1 MGKTKITY
9 ICSACLYK
17 PVKWVGRCPNCN
29 TWGTIEEEVSMKDLV
44 VDDKFSKEVKRITDI
59 KLNTEFRYT
68 TNFSEFDRV
77 LGGGLTKSEVVLIT
91 GEPGIGKSTFL
102 LSLLNE
108 YSKDNVALY
117 ISGEESQKQIK
128 QRAVRINVDSNNLSV
143 LSDTRLE
150 YIIDSI
156 KKTKAKIVVIDS
168 IQTLYS
174 ENINSIPSSVS
185 QIRECALKLI
195 ELAKE
200 NEISLFI
207 VGHVTKDGKLAG
219 PKLLEHMVD
228 CVISF
233 EGSENNTYR
242 IVRTTKNRYGSTN
255 EISIFEIKEQSV
267 EEVKNPSLFF
277 VSDRDEKN
285 IGSTIV
291 ASIEGSRVVL
301 FEVQSLVNKAI
312 YGYPKRIIQGV
323 DKNRIEILLAIL
335 SKHMNMDFNLN
346 DVYINIPGGIEI
358 KERASDLAIILSL
371 ISSVKSIPI
380 SAKIAVLGELGLRG
394 ELRAVS
400 FIKKRVK
407 ELEKLGFTGI
417 YLPKV
422 QEEDLKK
429 EKFKIKLSFIDNIS
443 ELVERIN

>member
-1 MGKTKITY
+1 MAKNKLSY
-9 ICSACLYK
+9 ICTSCLYK

-29 TWGTIEEEVSMKDLV
+29 TWGTIEEEVIMKDILI
-44 VDDKFSKEVKRITDI
+44 DNKALKEVKNLNDI
-59 KLNTEFRYT
+59 KIHNEFRLK
-68 TNFSEFDRV
+68 TNYSEFDRV
-77 LGGGLTKSEVVLIT
+77 LGGGLTNSEVVLIT

-108 YSKDNVALY
+108 YSKDNITLY
-117 ISGEESQKQIK
+117 VSGEESQRQIK
-128 QRAVRINVDSNNLSV
+128 ERANRININSKNLKV

-150 YIIDSI
+150 YILETIRTSNS
-156 KKTKAKIVVIDS
+156 KIVVIDS

-174 ENINSIPSSVS
+174 ENVNSIPSSIS

-200 NEISLFI
+200 KEISFFI

-233 EGSENNTYR
+233 EGNENNVYR

-255 EISIFEIKEQSV
+255 EISIFVINDNGI

-277 VSDRDEKN
+277 VSQRDEKN
-285 IGSTIV
+285 IGSIIV
-291 ASIEGSRVVL
+291 PSIEGSRVVL
-301 FEVQSLVNKAI
+301 FEIQSLVAKAI
-312 YGYPKRIIQGV
+312 YGYPKRIIQGF

-335 SKHMNMDFNLN
+335 SKHLKMDFNLN
-346 DVYINIPGGIEI
+346 DVYINIPGGIEV

-380 SAKIAVLGELGLRG
+380 SGKIAVLGEVGLRG
-394 ELRAVS
+394 ELRAVT
-400 FIKKRVK
+400 FIKKRIN
-407 ELEKLGFTGI
+407 ELEKLGFTGL

-422 QEEDLKK
+422 QKPEVEK

>member
-1 MGKTKITY
+1 MAKNKISY
-9 ICSACLYK
+9 ICTSCLYK

-29 TWGTIEEEVSMKDLV
+29 TWGTIEEEVIMKDILI
-44 VDDKFSKEVKRITDI
+44 DNKALKEVKNLNDI
-59 KLNTEFRYT
+59 KIHNEFRLK
-68 TNFSEFDRV
+68 TNYFEFDRV
-77 LGGGLTKSEVVLIT
+77 LGGGLTNSEVVLIT

-108 YSKDNVALY
+108 YSKDNITLY
-117 ISGEESQKQIK
+117 VSGEESQRQIK
-128 QRAVRINVDSNNLSV
+128 ERANRININSENLKV

-150 YIIDSI
+150 YILETIRTSNS
-156 KKTKAKIVVIDS
+156 KIVVIDS

-174 ENINSIPSSVS
+174 ENVNSIPSSIS

-195 ELAKE
+195 EIAKE
-200 NEISLFI
+200 KEISFFI

-233 EGSENNTYR
+233 EGNENNVYR

-255 EISIFEIKEQSV
+255 EISIFVINDNGI

-277 VSDRDEKN
+277 VSQRDEKN
-285 IGSTIV
+285 IGSIIV
-291 ASIEGSRVVL
+291 PSIEGSRVVL
-301 FEVQSLVNKAI
+301 FEIQSLVAKAI
-312 YGYPKRIIQGV
+312 YGYPKRIIQGF

-335 SKHMNMDFNLN
+335 SKHLKMDFNLN
-346 DVYINIPGGIEI
+346 DVYINIPGGIEV

-380 SAKIAVLGELGLRG
+380 SGKIAVLGEVGLRG
-394 ELRAVS
+394 EIRAVT
-400 FIKKRVK
+400 FIKKRIN
-407 ELEKLGFTGI
+407 ELEKLGFTGL

-422 QEEDLKK
+422 QKPEVEK

>member
-1 MGKTKITY
+1 MAKNKHEYVCSTCAYRTTKWLGK
-9 ICSACLYK
+9 
-17 PVKWVGRCPNCN
+17 CPNCSM
-29 TWGTIEEEVSMKDLV
+29 WGTIEEEVEMKNLYIDTNL
-44 VDDKFSKEVKRITDI
+44 SKEVKSIDNI
-59 KLNTEFRYT
+59 EIEEEFRLKT
-68 TNFSEFDRV
+68 SFTEFDRV
-77 LGGGLTKSEVVLIT
+77 LGGGLTNSEVILIT

-102 LSLLNE
+102 LKLLAE
-108 YSKDNVALY
+108 YSKENICLY

-128 QRAVRINVDSNNLSV
+128 ERANRINISAKKLNV

-156 KKTKAKIVVIDS
+156 KKVKAKVVVIDS

-174 ENINSIPSSVS
+174 ETVNSLPASVS

-195 ELAKE
+195 QLAKE
-200 NEISLFI
+200 NEISFFI

-233 EGSENNTYR
+233 EGNEENTYR
-242 IVRTTKNRYGSTN
+242 IIRSTKNRYGSTN
-255 EISIFEIKEQSV
+255 EISIFVIHDQGI

-277 VSDRDEKN
+277 ISERDEKN
-285 IGSTIV
+285 VGSIIV
-291 ASIEGSRVVL
+291 PSIEGSRVVL
-301 FEVQSLVNKAI
+301 FEIQTLINKAI
-312 YGYPKRIIQGV
+312 YGYPKRIIQGL
-323 DKNRIEILLAIL
+323 DKNRLEILLAIL
-335 SKHMNMDFNLN
+335 SKHMKLDFNLN
-346 DVYINIPGGIEI
+346 DVYVNVPGGIEI

-371 ISSVKSIPI
+371 ISSVKSIEI

-394 ELRAVS
+394 EVRAVS
-400 FIKKRVK
+400 FLRKRLK
-407 ELEKLGFTGI
+407 ELEKLGFTGV

-422 QEEDLKK
+422 QKDEVKK